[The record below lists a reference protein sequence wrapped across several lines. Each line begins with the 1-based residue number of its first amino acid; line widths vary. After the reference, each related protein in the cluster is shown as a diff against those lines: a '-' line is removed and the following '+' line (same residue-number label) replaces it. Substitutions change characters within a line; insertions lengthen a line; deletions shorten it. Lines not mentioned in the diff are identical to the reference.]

1 MILMFIVNFVIETK
15 FPLALC
21 VLKTVKMICNSIVYL
36 INKYN
41 FVGTHLFWDRLWNS
55 QHRIAWSMIYGWA
68 DRLLQ
73 LRQKERL
80 SPAKYF

>member
-41 FVGTHLFWDRLWNS
+41 FVGTHLF
-55 QHRIAWSMIYGWA
+55 
-68 DRLLQ
+68 
-73 LRQKERL
+73 
-80 SPAKYF
+80 